1 MARAYI
7 SVGSNVDR
15 EVHVRAAIQALAE
28 CYGALTVSPVYE
40 TGAVGFDG
48 EPFLNLAVGFETDAG
63 PETLVRDLKA
73 LERAQGRTAGSN
85 GFKPRTLDLDLLLYD
100 DLVLQTEA
108 FELPRDEILH
118 HAFVLAPLAD
128 IAPDLRHPVV
138 GRTLAELWAAFDLD
152 GQWLRAVELRL

>member
-7 SVGSNVDR
+7 SIGSNVDR

-73 LERAQGRTAGSN
+73 LERAQGRTAESN

-118 HAFVLAPLAD
+118 HAFVLAPW
-128 IAPDLRHPVV
+128 PTSHPTCAIRWWVEPSRNC
-138 GRTLAELWAAFDLD
+138 GR
-152 GQWLRAVELRL
+152 RLTWTGSGCGRWN